1 VTAAAPGPL
10 LAVQDLTVGFPT
22 ADGYALA
29 ADRVTFSVARGETLG
44 VVGESGC
51 GKSVT
56 LRALLGVVPRPGVV
70 LGGRVLWRGDQDLL
84 ALGRRGWSDV
94 RGKQIAMIFQDP
106 QESLNPV
113 YTVGDQIGEVLI
125 KRVGLSRRDARR
137 RAVELLERV
146 GIPAAARRV
155 REYPHHLSGGMR
167 QRVMIAIAISCN
179 PALLLAD
186 EPTTALDVT
195 IQDQILS
202 LLADIQDEYGMAV
215 VMVSH
220 DLGVIAQSCDR
231 VAVMYAGRVVESGD
245 VDQVLLSAR
254 HPYTDGLLA
263 AVPRMPGE
271 ERHGS
276 LTPIQG
282 QPPIITELPPGCSFA
297 PRCRFSRDEC
307 RTVSMLLDQRADNHL
322 SACPYVDASAAAEIG
337 SVHAAR

>member
-1 VTAAAPGPL
+1 VSATAPEPL
-10 LAVQDLTVGFPT
+10 LAVEDLTIGFPT
-22 ADGYALA
+22 DEGYALA
-29 ADRVTFSVARGETLG
+29 ADRVTFGIAPRETLG
-44 VVGESGC
+44 LVGESGC

-56 LRALLGVVPRPGVV
+56 LRALLGVVPRPGAV
-70 LGGRVLWRGDQDLL
+70 LGGRAVWRGDQDLL

-113 YTVGDQIGEVLI
+113 YSVGDQLGEVLT
-125 KRVGLSRRDARR
+125 KRAGLSRRDARR

-146 GIPAAARRV
+146 GIPAAARRM
-155 REYPHHLSGGMR
+155 RHYPHNLSGGMR

-202 LLADIQDEYGMAV
+202 LLADIQAEYGMAV

-231 VAVMYAGRVVESGD
+231 VAVMYAGRVVEAGE
-245 VDQVLLSAR
+245 VDQVLLSPR
-254 HPYTDGLLA
+254 HPYSDGLLA
-263 AVPRMPGE
+263 AVPNMPGE
-271 ERHGS
+271 ERYGS

-282 QPPIITELPPGCSFA
+282 QPPIITQLPDGCSFA

-307 RTVSMLLDQRADNHL
+307 RMVDMRLDRRVDDHL
-322 SACPYVDASAAAEIG
+322 SACPYVEASAAAEMG
-337 SVHAAR
+337 SARAGR